1 MYPSKL
7 GTTVAILAV
16 TAGFSALVDSAH
28 AQISGTI
35 GGDVVD
41 NGACQ
46 VLGDRSIALTDGNMA
61 FQWGRGE
68 TTSRLTGTVHVIGSE
83 NARASAWASTATS
96 DSTAVGRQS
105 SNDNALGCL
114 ARRTG
119 RAWIAP
125 WFRE

>member
-7 GTTVAILAV
+7 GTTVAILAA

-61 FQWGRGE
+61 FQWGR
-68 TTSRLTGTVHVIGSE
+68 
-83 NARASAWASTATS
+83 
-96 DSTAVGRQS
+96 QS
-105 SNDNALGCL
+105 SNANALGCL
-114 ARRTG
+114 LRSPG